1 MANRYTYAKQLKT
14 KDTKRNYIETVIYPK
29 VLPTDN
35 DIYIIAE
42 NMDKLDTLAFKYYG
56 DARYWWVIATAN
68 NINDATLYIEPGRQI
83 RIPYRVSDVLVA
95 IQDINNK

>member
-1 MANRYTYAKQLKT
+1 MANRYTYTNIKRDS
-14 KDTKRNYIETVIYPK
+14 DTKRQYMESTIYPK
-29 VLPTDN
+29 IKPNEN

-42 NMDKLDTLAFKYYG
+42 DMDKLDTLAFKYYG